1 MNRFK
6 KLYVKQMLNNV
17 AEEQYGEFG
26 YDTLKTSEKIEVLKR
41 LREDLWVDAEF
52 NYDNDRLLQYIDNN
66 KEIKIID
73 ELLNELL

>member
-6 KLYVKQMLNNV
+6 KLLVLKMLDNV

-26 YDTLKTSEKIEVLKR
+26 YDTLITSEKIEVLKR

-52 NYDNDRLLQYIDNN
+52 NYDNDRLLQYIDIN

>member
-6 KLYVKQMLNNV
+6 KLLVLKMLDNV

-26 YDTLKTSEKIEVLKR
+26 YDTLITSEKIEVLKR

-52 NYDNDRLLQYIDNN
+52 NYDNDRLLQYIDIN

-73 ELLNELL
+73 ALLNELL

>member
-1 MNRFK
+1 
-6 KLYVKQMLNNV
+6 MLNNV

-26 YDTLKTSEKIEVLKR
+26 YDTLNTSEKIEVLKR

-52 NYDNDRLLQYIDNN
+52 NYDNDRLLQYIDIN